1 MKNKAITSE
10 NSAPPAPG
18 GLSPVWSEAL
28 RLFDTDLRRR
38 GMAEKTRRAYGTDVG
53 QFAAWADAHGLE
65 PQTVVLRTLRRYA
78 QHLSEAGIQ
87 AASVSR
93 KLAALRALF
102 RVLREHGQIAANPA
116 DLMASPKG
124 EKKLPRVLKPAE
136 LAALLDRI
144 PVSTPLE
151 LRDRALLEVA
161 YGAGLRAEELVDL
174 QVAAVD
180 FDGEQ
185 LRVEG
190 KGGKTRFVPL
200 GEHAAEAI
208 TRYLGRARPALS
220 RQDGEGALF
229 LSKSGRPLSTS
240 DVRRRLRVWTRQ
252 AQLQGGVSPHALRHS
267 FATHLLDGGAD
278 LRSIQELLGHSSIS
292 TTQIYTRVESARL
305 RSAYASAHPRA

>member
-1 MKNKAITSE
+1 MKNKAITTEDTST
-10 NSAPPAPG
+10 STAG
-18 GLSPVWSEAL
+18 GLTPAWRDAL
-28 RLFDTDLRRR
+28 ALFDADLARR
-38 GMAEKTRRAYGTDVG
+38 GMAEKTRRAYGIDLG
-53 QFAAWADAHGLE
+53 QFAAWSVAHDTE
-65 PQTVVLRTLRRYA
+65 PTAVVLRTLRRYA

-93 KLAALRALF
+93 KLAALRAFF
-102 RVLREHGQIAANPA
+102 RVLREHGVVAQNPA

-136 LAALLDRI
+136 LARLLDRI
-144 PVSTPLE
+144 PTSTPLQI
-151 LRDRALLEVA
+151 RDRAILEVA

-174 QVAAVD
+174 DVGAID
-180 FDGEQ
+180 FDAEQ

-190 KGGKTRFVPL
+190 KGSKTRFVPL
-200 GEHAAEAI
+200 GEHAAETI
-208 TRYLGRARPALS
+208 TRYLHRARPALS
-220 RQDGEGALF
+220 RQDGEDALF
-229 LSKSGRPLSTS
+229 LSKTGRRLSTS
-240 DVRRRLRVWTRQ
+240 DVRRRLKVWTRQ

-305 RSAYASAHPRA
+305 RSAYANAHPRA